1 MAPLCGEPAEDE
13 WLRLW
18 VRRFASLRFD
28 YSPVSGLFRLQSL
41 WKDLPIPGQRALLER
56 ALALECDI
64 DPLSLR
70 SRLLRQRGALVM
82 SQAVEQE
89 LLPLF

>member
-1 MAPLCGEPAEDE
+1 MERPSDSLF
-13 WLRLW
+13 
-18 VRRFASLRFD
+18 FA
-28 YSPVSGLFRLQSL
+28 
-41 WKDLPIPGQRALLER
+41 LPIDGQRALLER

-64 DPLSLR
+64 DPLILR